1 MKINILTLLSVFITL
16 LSCTNNKEQD
26 KKAIE
31 KRMIEI
37 ADSVYESKSNLKNS
51 ESTSDV
57 SEEGS
62 SIKNTSNTL
71 IFSDGSGKYQIEI
84 NNSKITIIYQY
95 LNYEKMKPDY
105 AQLINKKIVVP
116 KDRISYEGQKTNEV
130 YKIEG
135 KKLCVYNPESD
146 LYDYYDFQPNKS
158 TCALNLYF

>member
-105 AQLINKKIVVP
+105 AQLINKKIMC
-116 KDRISYEGQKTNEV
+116 I
-130 YKIEG
+130 
-135 KKLCVYNPESD
+135 
-146 LYDYYDFQPNKS
+146 
-158 TCALNLYF
+158 